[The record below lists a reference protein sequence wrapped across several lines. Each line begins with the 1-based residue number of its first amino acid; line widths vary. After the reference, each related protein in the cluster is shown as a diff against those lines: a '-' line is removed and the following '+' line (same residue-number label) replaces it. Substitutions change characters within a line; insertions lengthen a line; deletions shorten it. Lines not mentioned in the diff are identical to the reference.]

1 MSLHSRLTAAICIA
15 TLVMALAGCG
25 GRGSLEV
32 RTMEAPDAGL
42 SRFRAFRM
50 LPGPTR
56 RDGRPTTGTD
66 DPMIRNS
73 IANRAIREEI
83 VKAFQDRGYWLDEVN
98 AEFAVAFYATA
109 HAKLDVSVWDYG
121 YPFDPR
127 WLRDALPAQTVT
139 QYAQGS
145 VVIDVV
151 KADTRV
157 LLWRGEGK
165 AELSPDPAE
174 NVRQLANAASAIVAK
189 FPETRRTVAARP

>member
-1 MSLHSRLTAAICIA
+1 MSLHSRLTASISIA
-15 TLVMALAGCG
+15 TLAMALAGCG
-25 GRGSLEV
+25 GRGGIEV

-42 SRFRAFRM
+42 SRLRAFRM

-83 VKAFQDRGYWLDEVN
+83 VRAFQDRGYWLDEVN

-109 HAKLDVSVWDYG
+109 HATLDVSVWDYG

-127 WLRDALPAQTVT
+127 WPHYAAPAQTVT
-139 QYAQGS
+139 QYGQGS

-151 KADTRV
+151 RADTRD

-165 AELSPDPAE
+165 AELSVNPAD
-174 NVRQLANAASAIVAK
+174 NVRQIAKAASAIVAK